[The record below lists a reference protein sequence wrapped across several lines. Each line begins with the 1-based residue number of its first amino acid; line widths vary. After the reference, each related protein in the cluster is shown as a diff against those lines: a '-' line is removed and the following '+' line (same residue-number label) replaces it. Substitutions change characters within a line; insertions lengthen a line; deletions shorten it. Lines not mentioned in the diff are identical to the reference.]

1 VAVYADGN
9 IEVNGSRIAVYDT
22 RQTSDNSSGTLGG
35 SVTVVSRNGNIDAG
49 NGGSGFVD
57 FYSYRAG
64 PDQTVASFHS
74 EIPGSGIM
82 DVSYTQPGSI
92 LVESPNGSVNAGAGG
107 ILQLL
112 LNGPPLP
119 ESTTLFSLPV
129 NQKAL
134 ANMFNWA
141 LTGKMK
147 AALALQKVLN
157 GNPGNSA
164 VDVFAGYELQQ
175 LAYSLTPEEILAG
188 DTLQNLPSGLQAVLD
203 KNGNQI
209 ELATSLTPAE
219 IQAGDTL
226 QSIPAGLQFVV
237 DKYVNPFVN
246 ALNLSDGTLV
256 RTSNNQD
263 ITATGSGVIA
273 AGAITMK
280 ASGDIT
286 GNIFTEG
293 DANVASDHTINVD
306 LVAGG
311 KVDATA
317 PSLGDSQII
326 GLQGVDATGD
336 TSGAS
341 LFSNDQ
347 VSGGQNSMEQGTAAD
362 VASQGMASENSATP
376 AKDETTATDDDDK
389 KKKGKAVAMIQKKG
403 RVTVLLPPKHLS
415 QNQTSSSHL

>member
-1 VAVYADGN
+1 
-9 IEVNGSRIAVYDT
+9 
-22 RQTSDNSSGTLGG
+22 
-35 SVTVVSRNGNIDAG
+35 
-49 NGGSGFVD
+49 
-57 FYSYRAG
+57 
-64 PDQTVASFHS
+64 
-74 EIPGSGIM
+74 
-82 DVSYTQPGSI
+82 
-92 LVESPNGSVNAGAGG
+92 
-107 ILQLL
+107 
-112 LNGPPLP
+112 
-119 ESTTLFSLPV
+119 
-129 NQKAL
+129 
-134 ANMFNWA
+134 
-141 LTGKMK
+141 
-147 AALALQKVLN
+147 
-157 GNPGNSA
+157 
-164 VDVFAGYELQQ
+164 
-175 LAYSLTPEEILAG
+175 
-188 DTLQNLPSGLQAVLD
+188 
-203 KNGNQI
+203 
-209 ELATSLTPAE
+209 
-219 IQAGDTL
+219 
-226 QSIPAGLQFVV
+226 
-237 DKYVNPFVN
+237 
-246 ALNLSDGTLV
+246 
-256 RTSNNQD
+256 
-263 ITATGSGVIA
+263 
-273 AGAITMK
+273 MK